1 MTMITVIRM
10 EGKAADV
17 FAAFKR
23 LAEQNPNLT
32 IGELAWIRLN

>member
-1 MTMITVIRM
+1 MTVITVIRM

-17 FAAFKR
+17 FADFRKR
-23 LAEQNPNLT
+23 AKRNPNLT